1 MKLST
6 IRFSPAQCWALAVLV
21 AGMPLAHAADAATT
35 FAHGGQ
41 VAVTSLD
48 VEADV
53 QGRLPTEV
61 RKQALSSKQ
70 TVGQI
75 AENLYVRRTLG
86 EQAAAQ
92 ELDKDPK
99 VAAALRVA
107 RDKVL
112 SDELM
117 NRAVQK
123 SELSADALLKQ
134 ARTVY
139 TAKPERFQAPEQVQ
153 ARHILIAGTTPE
165 AKAQAEAIL
174 AQLKGGADFAK
185 LAQEHS
191 ADKGSAARGGD
202 LGLFAKGRMVP
213 EFEAAAFALQKKGDL
228 SSVVQ
233 TQFGYHVIQLE
244 EKRPAGLRPFDE
256 VKDELVREVRAGA
269 ADEARMA
276 LVRKAQEK
284 IVVDSQAVEAFAAS
298 QSPAAQ
304 AAEPSVKR

>member
-6 IRFSPAQCWALAVLV
+6 IRFSPAQGWALAVLV
-21 AGMPLAHAADAATT
+21 AGMPLAQAADAVTT

-48 VEADV
+48 VQADV
-53 QGRLPTEV
+53 QGRLPAEV

-92 ELDKDPK
+92 GLDKDPK

-123 SELSADALLKQ
+123 SELSEDALLKQ
-134 ARTVY
+134 ARTIY
-139 TAKPERFQAPEQVQ
+139 TAKPERFKAPEQAQ

-165 AKAQAEAIL
+165 SKAQAEAIL

-228 SSVVQ
+228 SPVVQ

-304 AAEPSVKR
+304 AEPSVKR